1 MCKCREMPGFFSYVV
16 ASACSPRRKRY
27 LHCMNTDYDFYISI
41 YISVCMYVCMYVCV
55 KAYLYVFIMYVL
67 CIYKC

>member
-41 YISVCMYVCMYVCV
+41 YIKICMYVCMCEGLFIRIYYVC
-55 KAYLYVFIMYVL
+55 IMY
-67 CIYKC
+67 I

>member
-1 MCKCREMPGFFSYVV
+1 MSKCREMPGFFSYVV

-41 YISVCMYVCMYVCV
+41 YINICMYVCMCEGLFIRIYYVC
-55 KAYLYVFIMYVL
+55 IMY
-67 CIYKC
+67 I